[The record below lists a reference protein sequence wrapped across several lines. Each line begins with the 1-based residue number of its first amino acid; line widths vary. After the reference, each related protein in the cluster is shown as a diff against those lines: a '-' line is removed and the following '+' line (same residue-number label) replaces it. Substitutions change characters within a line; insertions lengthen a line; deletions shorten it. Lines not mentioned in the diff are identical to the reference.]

1 MTTENTHPI
10 APVSY
15 QSICPINTPK
25 GVRRKLHIGDIFE
38 NKAKCVIC
46 NDVVMSKNRH
56 DSVSCTCGNLTVD
69 GGSWYMKR
77 SCYVLEDY
85 EELSI
90 YYNDATPDD
99 GVIENNE

>member
-10 APVSY
+10 VPVSY

-56 DSVSCTCGNLTVD
+56 DSVSCYIERLLD
-69 GGSWYMKR
+69 YMV
-77 SCYVLEDY
+77 SV
-85 EELSI
+85 S
-90 YYNDATPDD
+90 TPLK
-99 GVIENNE
+99 IFM